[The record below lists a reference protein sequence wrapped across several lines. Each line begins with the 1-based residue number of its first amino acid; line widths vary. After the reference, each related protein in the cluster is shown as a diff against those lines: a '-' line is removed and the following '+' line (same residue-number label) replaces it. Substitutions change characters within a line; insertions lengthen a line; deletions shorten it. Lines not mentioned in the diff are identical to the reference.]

1 MRDDLEEFFNMAKN
15 ADQIFWAHIFD
26 HFLKQRDSHQTTL
39 SFLKSIPFFQRLK
52 KAQLDEVAK
61 ILHDRDYEKDEFLFE
76 IGQPGAAM
84 FLIKEGEISIE
95 TPTSQ
100 GSYAQLAVLKDHSF
114 LGELA
119 LLDESPRSATARA
132 ITPVK
137 AFCLFR
143 SDLEKLAER
152 RPDISSEIYKILAT
166 MTGERLKK
174 TNSLLKVAQ
183 TRKREAA

>member
-1 MRDDLEEFFNMAKN
+1 MSKN
-15 ADQIFWAHIFD
+15 ADQIFWGHIFER
-26 HFLKQRDSHQTTL
+26 FLNLKDSNQTTL

-52 KAQLDEVAK
+52 KNQLEEVAK
-61 ILHDRDYEKDEFLFE
+61 ILHERDYEKDEYLFE

-95 TPTSQ
+95 APLAQ
-100 GSYAQLAVLKDHSF
+100 GNLTQLAILKDHSF

-119 LLDESPRSATARA
+119 LLDESPRSATARS

-174 TNSLLKVAQ
+174 TNSLLKAAQ
-183 TRKREAA
+183 THKKEAA